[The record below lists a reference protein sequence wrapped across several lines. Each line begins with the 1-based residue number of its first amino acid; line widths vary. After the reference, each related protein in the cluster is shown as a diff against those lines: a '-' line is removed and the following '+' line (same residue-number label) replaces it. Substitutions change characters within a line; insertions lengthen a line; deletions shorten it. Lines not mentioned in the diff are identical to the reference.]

1 MYHQDILNVNK
12 YFYHVKNDE
21 EFNYKEDELEE
32 IDINVFEDGVNK
44 VEKVKIIKSCA
55 IIDNETSNSHYLT
68 LNGVYVQSFKFLEDK
83 TYNVCLNKKFK
94 EFTDIQFVVPKNV
107 TKHIFDKIKKGNI
120 YIKLLFEDALLLT
133 INYIRDK
140 CLYNLVNINN
150 KLEDKNKFLLDLVKK
165 LSKINESDDK

>member
-55 IIDNETSNSHYLT
+55 IIEKETSINHYLT
-68 LNGVYVQSFKFLEDK
+68 LNGVHVQSFMFLQDK

-94 EFTDIQFVVPKNV
+94 EFKDIQFVVPKNV
-107 TKHIFDKIKKGNI
+107 TKYIFDKIQKGNI
-120 YIKLLFEDALLLT
+120 YIKLLLEDVLNMT
-133 INYIRDK
+133 MNYIRDK
-140 CLYNLVNINN
+140 CSYNLVIRNN
-150 KLEDKNKFLLDLVKK
+150 KLEEENKFLIDLVKK
-165 LSKINESDDK
+165 LSKINEP